1 MKALIVIA
9 HGSRRE
15 ESNNEIVEMVTRI
28 SMQLEAGYK
37 LVQHAFLEVCEPS
50 LATAVE
56 SVVKKGAKEI
66 FVYPYFL
73 NSGNHVQR
81 DIPGM
86 IEELNTT
93 HSSCD
98 IHMLTHF
105 GKQEDIATLI
115 TRHVSQE

>member
-28 SMQLEAGYK
+28 SLQLEAGYE
-37 LVQHAFLEVCEPS
+37 LVQHAFLELCEPS
-50 LATAVE
+50 LPTAVE
-56 SVVKKGAKEI
+56 SVVNKGAKEI
-66 FVYPYFL
+66 FVYPFFL
-73 NSGNHVQR
+73 NSGNHVQW
-81 DIPGM
+81 DIPSM

-93 HSSCD
+93 YTSCE

-105 GKQEDIATLI
+105 GKQVDIASLI
-115 TRHVSQE
+115 TQHVSQE